1 MIWTSNPT
9 FAPARAGRGS
19 PSHRTGDLTMFERPW
34 IDAER
39 ESWDRE
45 ARTYGP
51 DDEDDEDDPEDTPLV
66 PVEPFDDRR

>member
-1 MIWTSNPT
+1 
-9 FAPARAGRGS
+9 
-19 PSHRTGDLTMFERPW
+19 MFERPW

-51 DDEDDEDDPEDTPLV
+51 DEDDDDEADPEDTPLV